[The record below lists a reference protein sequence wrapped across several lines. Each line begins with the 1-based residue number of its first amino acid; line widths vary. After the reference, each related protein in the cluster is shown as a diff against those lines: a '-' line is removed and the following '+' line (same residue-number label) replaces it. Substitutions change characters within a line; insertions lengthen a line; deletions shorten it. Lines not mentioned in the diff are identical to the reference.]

1 MYWLTPQAPA
11 VRMKLMTLLEDINP
25 QQKDAITAGLGQV
38 LVLAGPGS
46 GKTRVLTRRI
56 AYLCQAMGI
65 RPYNILA
72 MTFTNKAAREMGNRL
87 DTLLGGQLEGIW
99 LGTFHGN
106 CAKIL
111 RREANDYLPLN
122 SNFLIMDADDQVT
135 LVRNILKE
143 RNIDDKRNRPASIH
157 HAISQA
163 KNQLILAEDYP
174 ATDRREAMI
183 AGVYQRYQEL
193 LAENNAVDFD
203 DLLLWVVRL
212 FEQHPQLRDRY
223 ARRFEHVLVDE
234 FQDTNLAQYQLLM
247 HLVSYHKNLFVVGDE
262 DQSIYRWRGADYRN
276 IQRFENDFPDN
287 QKILL
292 EQNYRSTQTVLNVAQ
307 AVIDQ
312 NVNRTRKNLA
322 AARGEQ
328 GASIVLNESA
338 DDHAEAIFV
347 VDTIFQWI
355 SGGRARGGDF
365 AVMYRTNAQSR
376 LLEEAFMR
384 AGLPYRLVGAQR
396 YYGRREVKD
405 MIAFLRL
412 AANPL
417 DEISLGRVMNVPP
430 RGIGDKTKLTLQQLA
445 YQAQIKPAELLLSLG
460 RKGDQSPYWEQF
472 SKRSAVALADFG
484 AMLAGWIDA
493 AHSSDLV
500 ELLDLILEDTRYLAY
515 LDDNKKDTLEGV
527 DRAENI
533 EELRRQAYEYQ
544 ERGLIAFL
552 ENVALVSDQDTIEDE
567 EQATT
572 LLTLHATKGLEFPI
586 VIIIGLDEGLLP
598 HSRSLDDPEEMAEE
612 RRLFYVGLTRAKE
625 RIYLVRAERRNSYG
639 SYEDNLPSRFLD
651 DIPEDLLQTHG
662 SRQFR
667 FRSRQSSQSQTRWKT
682 QPAFPS
688 RPAPA
693 KVKKEAAFRDG
704 NRVSHPNWGEGIVL
718 QSKIE
723 SDGEETVDV
732 AFESVGIKRLLASL
746 ARLEIID

>member
-1 MYWLTPQAPA
+1 
-11 VRMKLMTLLEDINP
+11 MKLMTILDDINA
-25 QQKDAITAGLGQV
+25 QQKEAITAGLGQI

-56 AYLCQAMGI
+56 AYLCQAMGV

-72 MTFTNKAAREMGNRL
+72 MTFTNKAAKEMRSRL
-87 DTLLGGQLEGIW
+87 EATLGSELDGIW
-99 LGTFHGN
+99 LGTFHSA

-111 RREANDYLPLN
+111 RREANDYLPFN
-122 SNFLIMDADDQVT
+122 ANFLITDADDQVT

-143 RNIDDKRNRPASIH
+143 LNIDDKRNRPASIH

-174 ATDRREAMI
+174 ATDRREAMV
-183 AGVYQRYQEL
+183 ARVYQRYQEL

-212 FEQHPQLRDRY
+212 FEDYPELRSQY

-247 HLVSYHKNLFVVGDE
+247 HLVSFHKNLFVVGDE

-276 IQRFENDFPDN
+276 IQRFETDFPST

-312 NVNRTRKNLA
+312 NTNRTRKNLT
-322 AARGEQ
+322 AARQEQ
-328 GASIVLNESA
+328 GINIVLRETA
-338 DDHAEAIFV
+338 DDKAEAIFV

-355 SGGRARGGDF
+355 AGGRAKGGDF

-376 LLEEAFMR
+376 LLEEAFIR

-417 DEISLGRVMNVPP
+417 DEISLGRVINTPP
-430 RGIGDKTKLTLQQLA
+430 RGIGDKTKMTLQLLA
-445 YQAQIKPAELLLSLG
+445 EQAHIKPADLLLSLG
-460 RKGDQSPYWEQF
+460 RKGEQSPYWEHF
-472 SKRSAVALADFG
+472 NRRSVVPLADFG
-484 AMLAGWIDA
+484 AMLANWIDA
-493 AHSSDLV
+493 VHENGDLV
-500 ELLDLILEDTRYLAY
+500 ALLDLILDETGYLAY

-533 EELRRQAYEYQ
+533 EELRRQAYDYQ
-544 ERGLIAFL
+544 DRGLIAFL
-552 ENVALVSDQDTIEDE
+552 ENVALVSDQDTIEDL

-625 RIYLVRAERRNSYG
+625 RVYLARAERRNSYG

-651 DIPEDLLQTHG
+651 DIPDDLLQTEG
-662 SRQFR
+662 NRQYR
-667 FRSRQSSQSQTRWKT
+667 FRSRQPTNTPTRWRT
-682 QPAFPS
+682 QPTFSPPPS
-688 RPAPA
+688 APR
-693 KVKKEAAFRDG
+693 VKAEPAFRDG

-746 ARLEIID
+746 ARLEILD

>member
-1 MYWLTPQAPA
+1 
-11 VRMKLMTLLEDINP
+11 MTLLTDINP
-25 QQKDAITAGLGQV
+25 QQKEAITAGLGQV

-56 AYLCQAMGI
+56 AYLCQVMGV

-72 MTFTNKAAREMGNRL
+72 MTFTNKAAREMGARL
-87 DTLLGGQLEGIW
+87 ETLLGSELEGIW
-99 LGTFHGN
+99 LGTFHAA

-111 RREANDYLPLN
+111 RREANNYLPLN

-135 LVRNILKE
+135 LIRNILKE
-143 RNIDDKRNRPASIH
+143 FNIDDKKNRPASIH
-157 HAISQA
+157 HAISSA
-163 KNQLILAEDYP
+163 KNQLILSDDYP

-183 AGVYQRYQEL
+183 ARVYQRYQEL
-193 LAENNAVDFD
+193 LTENNAVDFD

-212 FEQHPQLRDRY
+212 FEEYPELRTQY
-223 ARRFEHVLVDE
+223 SRRFEHVLVDE
-234 FQDTNLAQYQLLM
+234 FQDTNQAQYQLLM

-276 IQRFENDFPDN
+276 ILRFETDFPET
-287 QKILL
+287 QKVIL

-312 NVNRTRKNLA
+312 NTNRTRKNLV
-322 AARGEQ
+322 AARGDQ
-328 GASIVLNESA
+328 GTNIVLHESA
-338 DDHAEAIFV
+338 DDRAEAIFV

-355 SGGRARGGDF
+355 AGGRARGGDF

-376 LLEEAFMR
+376 QLEEAFMR

-430 RGIGDKTKLTLQQLA
+430 RGIGDKTKMTLQSLA
-445 YQAQIKPAELLLSLG
+445 NQAQIKPAELLLSLG
-460 RKGDQSPYWEQF
+460 RKGDQSPYWEHF
-472 SKRSAVALADFG
+472 KGRSAIALADFG
-484 AMLAGWIDA
+484 AMLANWIDTA
-493 AHSSDLV
+493 YSSDLV
-500 ELLDLILEDTRYLAY
+500 KLLDLILDDTRYLAY
-515 LDDNKKDTLEGV
+515 LEDSKKDTLEGV
-527 DRAENI
+527 DRTENI

-544 ERGLIAFL
+544 DRGLIAFL
-552 ENVALVSDQDTIEDE
+552 ENVALVSDQDTIEDI

-586 VIIIGLDEGLLP
+586 VIIVGLDEGLLP
-598 HSRSLDDPEEMAEE
+598 HSRSIDDPEEMAEE

-625 RIYLVRAERRNSYG
+625 RVYLVRAERRNSYG
-639 SYEDNLPSRFLD
+639 SYENNLPSRFLE
-651 DIPEDLLQTHG
+651 DIPEDQLQTHG

-667 FRSRQSSQSQTRWKT
+667 FRSRQQSTSPTRWRSQPTFKS
-682 QPAFPS
+682 QPA
-688 RPAPA
+688 AP
-693 KVKKEAAFRDG
+693 KVKTESSFHDG
-704 NRVSHPNWGEGIVL
+704 NRVNHPNWGEGIVL

-746 ARLEIID
+746 ARLEILD

>member
-1 MYWLTPQAPA
+1 
-11 VRMKLMTLLEDINP
+11 MTLLNDINP
-25 QQKDAITAGLGQV
+25 QQKEAITAGLGQV

-56 AYLCQAMGI
+56 AYLCQSMGV

-72 MTFTNKAAREMGNRL
+72 MTFTNKAAKEMGARL
-87 DTLLGGQLEGIW
+87 ETILGSELDGIW
-99 LGTFHGN
+99 LGTFHGA

-111 RREANDYLPLN
+111 RREAKQYLPFN
-122 SNFLIMDADDQVT
+122 ANFLIMDADDQVT

-143 RNIDDKRNRPASIH
+143 LNIDDKRNRPASIH

-174 ATDRREAMI
+174 SSDRREAMV
-183 AGVYQRYQEL
+183 ASVYQRYQEL

-203 DLLLWVVRL
+203 DLLLWVVHL
-212 FEQHPQLRDRY
+212 FAQYPELRTQY

-234 FQDTNLAQYQLLM
+234 FQDTNLAQYELLM

-276 IQRFENDFPDN
+276 IQRFEADFP
-287 QKILL
+287 QTHKVLL
-292 EQNYRSTQTVLNVAQ
+292 EHNYRSTQTILNVAQ

-312 NVNRTRKNLA
+312 NTNRTPKNMV
-322 AARGEQ
+322 AARGDQ
-328 GASIVLNESA
+328 GAHIVLHESA

-355 SGGRARGGDF
+355 AGGRAKGGDF

-376 LLEEAFMR
+376 LFEEAFMR

-412 AANPL
+412 AANPV
-417 DEISLGRVMNVPP
+417 DEISLDRVMNTPP
-430 RGIGDKTKLTLQQLA
+430 RGIGDKTKETLQTLA
-445 YQAQIKPAELLLSLG
+445 SQAQIKRAELLLSLG
-460 RKGDQSPYWEQF
+460 RKGDQSPYWEHF
-472 SKRSAVALADFG
+472 SGRSVNALADFG
-484 AMLAGWIDA
+484 AMLAHWIDA
-493 AHSSDLV
+493 AHSGDLV
-500 ELLDLILEDTRYLAY
+500 DLVDLILDETRYLAY
-515 LDDNKKDTLEGV
+515 LEDSNKDSLEGA
-527 DRAENI
+527 DRTENI
-533 EELRRQAYEYQ
+533 EELRRQVYEYK
-544 ERGLIAFL
+544 EHGLIAFL
-552 ENVALVSDQDTIEDE
+552 ENVALVSDQDTIEDV

-586 VIIIGLDEGLLP
+586 VIITGLDEGLLP

-625 RIYLVRAERRNSYG
+625 RVYLVRAERRNSYG
-639 SYEDNLPSRFLD
+639 SYEDNLPSRFLE
-651 DIPEDLLQTHG
+651 DIPEDLLQTEG

-667 FRSRQSSQSQTRWKT
+667 FRPRQSPRNQTHWRT
-682 QPAFPS
+682 QPPFTPQ
-688 RPAPA
+688 PAAP
-693 KVKKEAAFRDG
+693 KTKKEPTFHDG
-704 NRVSHPNWGEGIVL
+704 DSVNHPNWGEGIVL
-718 QSKIE
+718 HCKVE

-746 ARLEIID
+746 ARLEILH